1 MTRIEAL
8 RFAIQE
14 LEKKRRV
21 VSKNRMGMIPLDGLE
36 EQFDRINDAILSLK
50 EVCQA
55 MQAEGV
61 RKSIAEWQMD
71 VKENG
76 PSALEVGDL
85 R

>member
-61 RKSIAEWQMD
+61 RKSIAEWQLDAM
-71 VKENG
+71 ENG

>member
-71 VKENG
+71 VKKNG

>member
-8 RFAIQE
+8 RFARQE

>member
-1 MTRIEAL
+1 MTRIEAV
-8 RFAIQE
+8 RFAITE
-14 LEKKRRV
+14 LEKKRRLC
-21 VSKNRMGMIPLDGLE
+21 SKDQVGLQPLKGME
-36 EQFDRINDAILSLK
+36 EEHAKYCDAILSLK

-71 VKENG
+71 VKKNG